1 MENALFNAAASSSS
15 SFAGCWCL
23 LLLQNGQEFVSLPLL
38 LLLLPL
44 SVCAPNPASVAC
56 AAKNSL
62 LLLLL
67 PLSVC
72 LCVCATNR
80 THEIV
85 KEMSIRSSSRHYS
98 CYGRTK
104 TSSTS
109 GNKAAMILIT
119 LEQKTEFLLL
129 PACVCMCY
137 KWRTYDIVK
146 EISIRTSSSRHYY
159 YDGRKKKKKKNFFSK
174 MWKQR
179 SNDPYYGRTK
189 TTSSPTKQ

>member
-1 MENALFNAAASSSS
+1 MENALSNAASSSSS
-15 SFAGCWCL
+15 SFAGCCCL

-56 AAKNSL
+56 AAKNSFLL

-85 KEMSIRSSSRHYS
+85 KEMSIRSSSRHYY

-109 GNKAAMILIT
+109 GNKAAMILIN

-129 PACVCMCY
+129 LLPACVCVSY
-137 KWRTYDIVK
+137 KWNIRYCERDINQ
-146 EISIRTSSSRHYY
+146 
-159 YDGRKKKKKKNFFSK
+159 NFFASLLL
-174 MWKQR
+174 
-179 SNDPYYGRTK
+179 
-189 TTSSPTKQ
+189 

>member
-1 MENALFNAAASSSS
+1 
-15 SFAGCWCL
+15 
-23 LLLQNGQEFVSLPLL
+23 
-38 LLLLPL
+38 
-44 SVCAPNPASVAC
+44 
-56 AAKNSL
+56 
-62 LLLLL
+62 
-67 PLSVC
+67 
-72 LCVCATNR
+72 
-80 THEIV
+80 
-85 KEMSIRSSSRHYS
+85 
-98 CYGRTK
+98 
-104 TSSTS
+104 
-109 GNKAAMILIT
+109 MILIT